1 MFSKGVFPVHGID
14 IKVST
19 KGVTELESDMVTIAE
34 LETFSIS
41 VDGVVQEWSPLEQ
54 KGWKRRL
61 MTGKSISVTCNGKRN
76 VGDPGNDYIAGLMDK
91 TGQEATTTFSITFP
105 NGDIFKMNCV
115 IDIKEYIGGEST
127 DVAPLSFDALSDGK
141 PSYQPKSA

>member
-14 IKVST
+14 IKVSN
-19 KGVTELESDMVTIAE
+19 KGVTETDSDMVTIAE

-61 MTGKSISVTCNGKRN
+61 MTGKSISVTCNGKRH

-91 TGQEATTTFSITFP
+91 TGQDATTTFSITFP

>member
-91 TGQEATTTFSITFP
+91 TGQDATTTCSITFP